1 MQLTPE
7 VLGDV
12 RCVDVIR
19 KRSLV
24 NIAQTSQTIYPVTVY
39 ADKAVP
45 TKLSPR
51 QRDWLKKTN
60 VDPDSELAKRLIAA
74 TRMYTSQVSGGLSW
88 GMGIG
93 CGVPAFMMLAMGLFE
108 GKIEGFLIG
117 GFFATLSLIGVIAGQ
132 VAPQESYKKWLNT
145 PLHTAE
151 LDDILKEEQ
160 EPLYK
165 SFVLLIRDAISH
177 KSLPGDTEETVTAA
191 ITALGAAIHRLPDTG
206 TALEPIDSATLR
218 DQAQQLIDQA
228 TVESDMVIRD
238 SLLRR
243 SEALVRSADSA
254 DETHQWLRRTAYL
267 RQELDAQITS
277 LRHSLQA
284 NTDGEIA
291 IGTIKRA
298 ASEATTLGR
307 EAFKLR
313 EATLELDRYLAQSSS
328 AVNETKQTL
337 GRPQ

>member
-7 VLGDV
+7 VLGDT

-24 NIAQTSQTIYPVTVY
+24 NIAQTSQMAYRDNTVPV
-39 ADKAVP
+39 
-45 TKLSPR
+45 KLSRR

-60 VDPDSELAKRLIAA
+60 VDPDSEFAKLLVGA
-74 TRMYTSQVSGGLSW
+74 TRMYTSQVSGGLSL
-88 GMGIG
+88 GMGLG
-93 CGVPAFMMLAMGLFE
+93 CGVPATMMLAMGIFE
-108 GKIEGFLIG
+108 GKLEGYLIG

-132 VAPQESYKKWLNT
+132 VAPQESYKKWMST
-145 PLHTAE
+145 QLHTAE
-151 LDDILKEEQ
+151 LDEILNEEHD
-160 EPLYK
+160 PLYK
-165 SFVLLIRDAISH
+165 SFVLLIRDAISQ
-177 KSLPGDTEETVTAA
+177 KNLPRDTEDNVTAA

-206 TALEPIDSATLR
+206 TALDPVDSATLR

-228 TVESDMVIRD
+228 TVESDNVIRD
-238 SLLRR
+238 SLVRR
-243 SEALVRSADSA
+243 SDALIRSADSA

-284 NTDGEIA
+284 NMDGDIA

-298 ASEATTLGR
+298 ANEATTLGR
-307 EAFKLR
+307 EASKLR
-313 EATLELDRYLAQSSS
+313 EATLELDRYLAASDAKTDMQQVSG
-328 AVNETKQTL
+328 Q
-337 GRPQ
+337 R

>member
-24 NIAQTSQTIYPVTVY
+24 NIAQTSQTVY
-39 ADKAVP
+39 ADKSIP
-45 TKLSPR
+45 TQLSRR

-60 VDPDSELAKRLIAA
+60 VDPDSELAKQLIAA
-74 TRMYTSQVSGGLSW
+74 TRTYTSQVSGGLSW

-93 CGVPAFMMLAMGLFE
+93 CGFPAIMMLGMAIFE
-108 GKIEGFLIG
+108 HSRMPVGYIIG

-132 VAPQESYKKWLNT
+132 VAPQESYKKWLMT
-145 PLHTAE
+145 SLHTAE
-151 LDDILKEEQ
+151 LDEILKEEHD
-160 EPLYK
+160 PLYK
-165 SFVLLIRDAISH
+165 SFVLLLRDAISQ
-177 KSLPGDTEETVTAA
+177 KNLPRDTEDNVTAA

-206 TALEPIDSATLR
+206 TALEPVDSATLR
-218 DQAQQLIDQA
+218 DQAQELIDQA
-228 TVESDMVIRD
+228 TVESDTVIRD
-238 SLLRR
+238 SLVRR
-243 SEALVRSADSA
+243 SDALIRSADSA

-298 ASEATTLGR
+298 ANEATTLGR
-307 EAFKLR
+307 EASKLR
-313 EATLELDRYLAQSSS
+313 EATLELDRYLTGS
-328 AVNETKQTL
+328 EPL
-337 GRPQ
+337 GNQQQKVQGQR

>member
-7 VLGDV
+7 VLGDT

-24 NIAQTSQTIYPVTVY
+24 NIAQTSQMAYRDNTVPV
-39 ADKAVP
+39 
-45 TKLSPR
+45 KLSRR

-60 VDPDSELAKRLIAA
+60 VDPDSEFAKLLVGA
-74 TRMYTSQVSGGLSW
+74 TRMYTSQVSGGLSL
-88 GMGIG
+88 GMGLG
-93 CGVPAFMMLAMGLFE
+93 CGVPATMMLAMGIFE
-108 GKIEGFLIG
+108 GKLEGYLIG

-132 VAPQESYKKWLNT
+132 VAPQESYKKWMST
-145 PLHTAE
+145 PLHIAE
-151 LDDILKEEQ
+151 LDEILKEEHD
-160 EPLYK
+160 PLYK
-165 SFVLLIRDAISH
+165 SFVLLIRDAISQ
-177 KSLPGDTEETVTAA
+177 KNLPRDTEDNVTAA

-206 TALEPIDSATLR
+206 TALDPVDSATLR

-228 TVESDMVIRD
+228 TVESDNVIRD
-238 SLLRR
+238 SLVRR
-243 SEALVRSADSA
+243 SDALIRSADSA

-284 NTDGEIA
+284 NTDGDIA

-298 ASEATTLGR
+298 ANEATTLGR
-307 EAFKLR
+307 EASKLR
-313 EATLELDRYLAQSSS
+313 EATLELDRYLAASDAKSEMQQ
-328 AVNETKQTL
+328 VQ
-337 GRPQ
+337 GQR

>member
-7 VLGDV
+7 VLGDF

-24 NIAQTSQTIYPVTVY
+24 NIAQTSQMAYRDNTVPV
-39 ADKAVP
+39 
-45 TKLSPR
+45 KLSRR

-60 VDPDSELAKRLIAA
+60 VDPDSEFAKHLVGA
-74 TRMYTSQVSGGLSW
+74 TRMYTSQVSGGLTW
-88 GMGIG
+88 GMGLG
-93 CGVPAFMMLAMGLFE
+93 CGVPATMMLAMGIFE
-108 GKIEGFLIG
+108 GKLEGYLIG

-132 VAPQESYKKWLNT
+132 VAPQESYKKWMST
-145 PLHTAE
+145 PLHIAE
-151 LDDILKEEQ
+151 LDEMLKEEHD
-160 EPLYK
+160 PLYK
-165 SFVLLIRDAISH
+165 SFVLLIRDAISQKH
-177 KSLPGDTEETVTAA
+177 LPRDTEDNVTAA

-206 TALEPIDSATLR
+206 TALDPVDSATLR

-228 TVESDMVIRD
+228 TVESDNVIRD
-238 SLLRR
+238 SLVRR
-243 SEALVRSADSA
+243 SDALIRSADSA

-284 NTDGEIA
+284 NTDGDIA

-298 ASEATTLGR
+298 ANEATTLGR
-307 EAFKLR
+307 EASKLR
-313 EATLELDRYLAQSSS
+313 QATLELDRYLTGSEPLGNQP
-328 AVNETKQTL
+328 QTVQ
-337 GRPQ
+337 GQR

>member
-7 VLGDV
+7 VLGDT

-24 NIAQTSQTIYPVTVY
+24 NIAQTSQMAYRDNTVPV
-39 ADKAVP
+39 
-45 TKLSPR
+45 KLSRR

-60 VDPDSELAKRLIAA
+60 VDPDSEFAKHLVGA
-74 TRMYTSQVSGGLSW
+74 TRMYTSQVSGGLSL
-88 GMGIG
+88 GMGLG
-93 CGVPAFMMLAMGLFE
+93 CGVPATMMLAMGIFE
-108 GKIEGFLIG
+108 GKLEGYLIG

-132 VAPQESYKKWLNT
+132 VAPQESYKKWMST
-145 PLHTAE
+145 QLHTAE
-151 LDDILKEEQ
+151 LDEILNEEHD
-160 EPLYK
+160 PLYK
-165 SFVLLIRDAISH
+165 SFVLLIRDAISQ
-177 KSLPGDTEETVTAA
+177 KSLPRDTEDNVTAA

-206 TALEPIDSATLR
+206 TALDPVDSATLR

-228 TVESDMVIRD
+228 TVESDNVIRD
-238 SLLRR
+238 SLVRR
-243 SEALVRSADSA
+243 SDALIRSADSA

-284 NTDGEIA
+284 NMDGDIA

-298 ASEATTLGR
+298 ANEATTLGR
-307 EAFKLR
+307 EASKLR
-313 EATLELDRYLAQSSS
+313 EATLELDRYLTES
-328 AVNETKQTL
+328 EPL
-337 GRPQ
+337 GNQQQKVQGQR

>member
-7 VLGDV
+7 VLGDA

-24 NIAQTSQTIYPVTVY
+24 NIAQTSQSAF
-39 ADKAVP
+39 ADKSVP
-45 TKLSPR
+45 TTLSRR

-60 VDPDSELAKRLIAA
+60 VNPDSELARLLIGA
-74 TRMYTSQVSGGLSW
+74 TRMYTSQVSGGLSL

-93 CGVPAFMMLAMGLFE
+93 CGIPAFMMLAMGIFE

-117 GFFATLSLIGVIAGQ
+117 GFMATMSLIGVIAGQ
-132 VAPQESYKKWLNT
+132 VAPQESYKKWLMT
-145 PLHTAE
+145 SLHTAE
-151 LDDILKEEQ
+151 LDEILKAEHD
-160 EPLYK
+160 PLYK
-165 SFVLLIRDAISH
+165 SFVLLLRDAISQ
-177 KSLPGDTEETVTAA
+177 KNLPRDTEDNVTAA

-218 DQAQQLIDQA
+218 DQAQELIDQA
-228 TVESDMVIRD
+228 TVESDVVIRD
-238 SLLRR
+238 SLVRR
-243 SEALVRSADSA
+243 SDALIRSADSA

-298 ASEATTLGR
+298 ANEATTLGR
-307 EAFKLR
+307 EASKLR

>member
-12 RCVDVIR
+12 RCVDLIR

-24 NIAQTSQTIYPVTVY
+24 NIAPTSQMVY
-39 ADKAVP
+39 ADKSIP
-45 TKLSPR
+45 TTLSRR

-93 CGVPAFMMLAMGLFE
+93 CGIPAFMMLGMGLFE

-117 GFFATLSLIGVIAGQ
+117 GFMATMSLIGVIAGQ

-145 PLHTAE
+145 PIHTAE
-151 LDDILKEEQ
+151 LDEILKEEQ

-165 SFVLLIRDAISH
+165 SFVLLLRDAISH
-177 KSLPGDTEETVTAA
+177 KSLPRDTEETVTAA

-206 TALEPIDSATLR
+206 TALEQMDSATLR

-243 SEALVRSADSA
+243 SDALIRSADSA

-307 EAFKLR
+307 EASKLR

>member
-24 NIAQTSQTIYPVTVY
+24 NIAQTSQTAYTDTSI
-39 ADKAVP
+39 P
-45 TKLSPR
+45 TTLSRR

-60 VDPDSELAKRLIAA
+60 VDPDSELAKLLIVA
-74 TRMYTSQVSGGLSW
+74 TRTYTSQVSGGLSW

-93 CGVPAFMMLAMGLFE
+93 CGAPAIMMLAMGLFE
-108 GKIEGFLIG
+108 GKIPGFLIG

-151 LDDILKEEQ
+151 LDDILKSEHD
-160 EPLYK
+160 PLYK
-165 SFVLLIRDAISH
+165 SFLLLVRDAISQ
-177 KSLPGDTEETVTAA
+177 KSLPKDTEETVSAA
-191 ITALGAAIHRLPDTG
+191 IVALGAAIHRLPDPG
-206 TALEPIDSATLR
+206 TALEPTDSATLR
-218 DQAQQLIDQA
+218 DQAQQLVDQA
-228 TVESDMVIRD
+228 ANEGDIVIRE

-243 SEALVRSADSA
+243 SDALIRSADSA

-284 NTDGEIA
+284 NMDGDIA

-298 ASEATTLGR
+298 ASEATTLGQ
-307 EAFKLR
+307 EASKLR

-328 AVNETKQTL
+328 VLNESKQTL

>member
-7 VLGDV
+7 VLGDT

-24 NIAQTSQTIYPVTVY
+24 NIAQTSQMAYRDNTVPV
-39 ADKAVP
+39 
-45 TKLSPR
+45 KLSRR

-60 VDPDSELAKRLIAA
+60 VDPDSEFAKLLVGA
-74 TRMYTSQVSGGLSW
+74 TRMYTSQVSGGLSL
-88 GMGIG
+88 GMGLG
-93 CGVPAFMMLAMGLFE
+93 CGVPATMMLAMGIFE
-108 GKIEGFLIG
+108 GKLEGYLIG

-132 VAPQESYKKWLNT
+132 VAPQESYKKWMST
-145 PLHTAE
+145 QLHTAE
-151 LDDILKEEQ
+151 LDEILNEEHD
-160 EPLYK
+160 PLYK
-165 SFVLLIRDAISH
+165 SFVLLIRDAISQ
-177 KSLPGDTEETVTAA
+177 KSLPRDTEDNVTAA

-206 TALEPIDSATLR
+206 TALDPVDSATLR

-228 TVESDMVIRD
+228 TVESDNVIRD
-238 SLLRR
+238 SLVRR
-243 SEALVRSADSA
+243 SDALIRSADSA

-284 NTDGEIA
+284 NMDGDIA

-298 ASEATTLGR
+298 ANEATTLGR
-307 EAFKLR
+307 EASKLR
-313 EATLELDRYLAQSSS
+313 EATLELDRYLTGS
-328 AVNETKQTL
+328 EPL
-337 GRPQ
+337 GNQQQKVQGQR

>member
-12 RCVDVIR
+12 RCVDLIR

-24 NIAQTSQTIYPVTVY
+24 NIAQTSQSAY
-39 ADKAVP
+39 ADKSIP
-45 TKLSPR
+45 TQLSRR

-60 VDPDSELAKRLIAA
+60 VDPDSELARLLIGA
-74 TRMYTSQVSGGLSW
+74 TRMYTSQVSGGLTW
-88 GMGIG
+88 GMGLG
-93 CGVPAFMMLAMGLFE
+93 CGVPATMMLAMGIFE
-108 GKIEGFLIG
+108 GKLEGYLIG
-117 GFFATLSLIGVIAGQ
+117 GFFATLSLIGVMAGQ
-132 VAPQESYKKWLNT
+132 VAPQESYKKWMST
-145 PLHTAE
+145 PLHIAE

-165 SFVLLIRDAISH
+165 SFVLLLRDAISQ
-177 KSLPGDTEETVTAA
+177 KNLPRDTEDTVAAA

-206 TALEPIDSATLR
+206 TALEPMDSATLR

-298 ASEATTLGR
+298 ANEATTLGR
-307 EAFKLR
+307 EASKLR
-313 EATLELDRYLAQSSS
+313 EATLELDRYLTGS
-328 AVNETKQTL
+328 EPL
-337 GRPQ
+337 GNQQQKVQGQR

>member
-7 VLGDV
+7 VLGDT

-24 NIAQTSQTIYPVTVY
+24 NIAQTSQMAYRDNTVPV
-39 ADKAVP
+39 
-45 TKLSPR
+45 KLSRR

-60 VDPDSELAKRLIAA
+60 VDPDSEFARLLVGA
-74 TRMYTSQVSGGLSW
+74 TRMYTSQVSGGLTW
-88 GMGIG
+88 GMGLG
-93 CGVPAFMMLAMGLFE
+93 CGVPATMMLAMGIFE
-108 GKIEGFLIG
+108 GKLEGYLIG

-132 VAPQESYKKWLNT
+132 VAPQESYKKWMST
-145 PLHTAE
+145 QLHTAE
-151 LDDILKEEQ
+151 LDEILKEEHD
-160 EPLYK
+160 PLYK
-165 SFVLLIRDAISH
+165 SFVLLIRDAISQ
-177 KSLPGDTEETVTAA
+177 KNLPRDTEDNVTAA

-206 TALEPIDSATLR
+206 TALDPVDSATLR

-228 TVESDMVIRD
+228 TVESDNVIRD
-238 SLLRR
+238 SLVRR
-243 SEALVRSADSA
+243 SDALIRSADSA

-284 NTDGEIA
+284 NMDGDIA

-298 ASEATTLGR
+298 ANEATTLGR
-307 EAFKLR
+307 EASKLR
-313 EATLELDRYLAQSSS
+313 EATLELDRYLTGS
-328 AVNETKQTL
+328 EPL
-337 GRPQ
+337 GNQQQKVQGQR

>member
-1 MQLTPE
+1 
-7 VLGDV
+7 
-12 RCVDVIR
+12 
-19 KRSLV
+19 
-24 NIAQTSQTIYPVTVY
+24 
-39 ADKAVP
+39 
-45 TKLSPR
+45 
-51 QRDWLKKTN
+51 
-60 VDPDSELAKRLIAA
+60 
-74 TRMYTSQVSGGLSW
+74 
-88 GMGIG
+88 
-93 CGVPAFMMLAMGLFE
+93 
-108 GKIEGFLIG
+108 
-117 GFFATLSLIGVIAGQ
+117 
-132 VAPQESYKKWLNT
+132 
-145 PLHTAE
+145 
-151 LDDILKEEQ
+151 
-160 EPLYK
+160 PLYK
-165 SFVLLIRDAISH
+165 SFVLLLRDAISH
-177 KSLPGDTEETVTAA
+177 KSLPRDTEETVTAA

-206 TALEPIDSATLR
+206 TALEPMDSATLR

-243 SEALVRSADSA
+243 SEALIRSADSA

-307 EAFKLR
+307 EASKLR